1 MAASCLFPLSQNPEV
16 DKRLGTRHR
25 AALGLAEETDA
36 FVLVVS
42 EETGKI
48 STASGGALDFDITVE
63 QLEQQLERAL
73 GRRVAA

>member
-1 MAASCLFPLSQNPEV
+1 V

-25 AALGLAEETDA
+25 AALGLSEETDA

-48 STASGGALDFDITVE
+48 SIAKGGALAFDLTLE
-63 QLEQQLERAL
+63 QLEQQLEGVL
-73 GRRVAA
+73 GRKQAS